1 MRPTRP
7 GKDALMNRCL
17 LLLLLSLTSTAA
29 LCGQVPVF
37 HFTEKPGPYSVG
49 LKVVHQ
55 YDYSRIFR
63 ESVDELGKP
72 YEGERARPLQTLIW
86 YPAEPGGKSMTVGDY
101 VRLVATET
109 NFDKPNSLD
118 VLRESLSLGPNT
130 KSTLWAVRDAPQK
143 SGRFPIVIYAPSFSS
158 WAWENADLCEY
169 LASHGYVVIASPS
182 LGPTTRQMVATITG
196 ANAHARDISFL
207 IGYAASLPNTEVSKV
222 AVVGFSWGGLA
233 NLFAAARDDRIGALV
248 ALDGTLRYQP
258 GLVKQVGDV
267 HPEQMT
273 IPLMY
278 IAKQDDTLE
287 RLALDPEFTAGPS
300 VLNQWTHGDLITVH
314 MLAFIHEQMSSMFQ
328 RSQIV
333 WDRFSKEQNADY
345 AFEDGALGYGL
356 IARYTLVFL
365 DAYLKH
371 DLKAL
376 EYLKITPADKEIP
389 KHFVVETFRAAS
401 GVAPSF
407 VGFRDEVLKQG
418 ADHASDI
425 YLKMRQETPDFQLDE
440 AALASWA
447 ASLATNGRL
456 SEAIDILKVNAQM
469 HPESGGVY
477 YSLALAYEKAGQIP
491 LAIENYKTCLKH
503 WPTNPDLGDRIKML
517 SATKPAAN

>member
-1 MRPTRP
+1 
-7 GKDALMNRCL
+7 
-17 LLLLLSLTSTAA
+17 
-29 LCGQVPVF
+29 V
-37 HFTEKPGPYSVG
+37 EKPGPYAVG

-55 YDYSRIFR
+55 YDYSRVFR
-63 ESVDELGKP
+63 DSIDDLGKS
-72 YEGERARPLQTLIW
+72 YIGERARPLQTLIW
-86 YPAEPGGKSMTVGDY
+86 YPAESGSGKPMTVADY
-101 VRLVATET
+101 VSLLATET
-109 NFDKPNSLD
+109 TFDKPNAGD
-118 VLRESLSLGPNT
+118 VFKESLTLGPNK

-143 SGRFPIVIYAPSFSS
+143 SGSFPIVIYAPSFSS

-182 LGPTTRQMVATITG
+182 LGPTTRQMVGTIAG

-258 GLVKQVGDV
+258 GLVKQAGDV

-278 IAKQDDTLE
+278 VSKQADTME
-287 RLALDPEFTAGPS
+287 RLALDPEFTAGPN
-300 VLNQWTHGDLITVH
+300 VLNEWTHGDLITVR
-314 MLAFIHEQMSSMFQ
+314 MLALIHEQMSSMFQ
-328 RSQIV
+328 RSQVV
-333 WDRFSKEQNADY
+333 WERFFKEQNADY

-371 DLKAL
+371 DVNAQ
-376 EYLKITPADKEIP
+376 EYLKKTPAENEIP
-389 KHFVVETFRAAS
+389 KHFLVESFRAAS

-407 VGFRDEVLKQG
+407 VGFRNEVRRQG

-425 YLKMRQETPDFQLDE
+425 YLKMRKETPDFNLDE
-440 AALASWA
+440 QALESWA
-447 ASLATNGRL
+447 ASLASNAQL
-456 SEAIDILKVNAQM
+456 SEATEILKVNAQM

-491 LAIENYKTCLKH
+491 LAIENYKTCLKY